1 MRLFLLL
8 IMFLSRL
15 LNKEGRNNQ
24 QTNPNAQ
31 KTVCNVEGGPVI
43 GAPIDVNKIPHPA
56 ILEEPV
62 VEIPANA
69 GGEKPQGDMNKSVC
83 GPAEKKYEQDS
94 NDGNY

>member
-24 QTNPNAQ
+24 KPDPDAEQA
-31 KTVCNVEGGPVI
+31 VGDIEGGPVI
-43 GAPIDVNKIPHPA
+43 RSPIDVDKIPHTA
-56 ILEEPV
+56 TLEESV
-62 VEIPANA
+62 VEISANA